1 LFRDEL
7 LERGRG
13 TMYLTPK
20 AEALR
25 APLKSLLANL
35 VELVDPPEVPLAEIR
50 QTLRIATA
58 DYPALFVIGPLQ
70 QELQNSAPGIEM
82 SRRAIRRHPENE
94 RCRQLASSKFCCGTR
109 NVRYLALWST
119 LAVPTANF
127 GLIKFLELSSSLAR

>member
-13 TMYLTPK
+13 TMYPTPK

-35 VELVDPPEVPLAEIR
+35 VELVDSSEVPLAEIR

-58 DYPALFVIGPLQ
+58 DHPALFVIGPLQ
-70 QELQNSAPGIEM
+70 QELQNSAPGIDLVIQPWH
-82 SRRAIRRHPENE
+82 RVNV
-94 RCRQLASSKFCCGTR
+94 SSCGAL
-109 NVRYLALWST
+109 VRYCAGFRMP
-119 LAVPTANF
+119 A
-127 GLIKFLELSSSLAR
+127 

>member
-7 LERGRG
+7 FERGRG

-58 DYPALFVIGPLQ
+58 GYPALFVIGPLHGY
-70 QELQNSAPGIEM
+70 LRSTAIMRLAKVNRSAMTET
-82 SRRAIRRHPENE
+82 
-94 RCRQLASSKFCCGTR
+94 K
-109 NVRYLALWST
+109 
-119 LAVPTANF
+119 
-127 GLIKFLELSSSLAR
+127 